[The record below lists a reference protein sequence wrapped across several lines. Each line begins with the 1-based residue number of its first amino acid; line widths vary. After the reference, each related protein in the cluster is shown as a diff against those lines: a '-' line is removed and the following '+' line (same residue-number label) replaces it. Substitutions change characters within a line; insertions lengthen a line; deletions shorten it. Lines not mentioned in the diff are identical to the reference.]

1 MRMHH
6 LSGTDEKGR
15 TYAMTYEEAR
25 SYIEYTDTMGSVLGL
40 DSIKELLRRLGD
52 PQDAVPVI
60 HIAGTNGKGSICA
73 FLDEILESAG
83 YSVGR
88 YISPTIFTYLERF
101 QIDKEYMSEED
112 FAVYLETVKDAADDM
127 VSDGWGRPTSFET
140 ETAVAFCYFCDKRSI
155 SCCLRPEWEAWRMPQ
170 MCVATRS
177 VR

>member
-15 TYAMTYEEAR
+15 IYAMTYEEAR

-88 YISPTIFTYLERF
+88 YISPTIFT
-101 QIDKEYMSEED
+101 S
-112 FAVYLETVKDAADDM
+112 
-127 VSDGWGRPTSFET
+127 
-140 ETAVAFCYFCDKRSI
+140 
-155 SCCLRPEWEAWRMPQ
+155 
-170 MCVATRS
+170 
-177 VR
+177 

>member
-1 MRMHH
+1 MNTLIDYVNAEGLIYYDWNALNNDAVCGSYTPEQLVDNIMNDALQHDDVVILMHDLESRH
-6 LSGTDEKGR
+6 TTVESLPMLIERLRDDGYELLPI
-15 TYAMTYEEAR
+15 YAMTYEEAR

-88 YISPTIFTYLERF
+88 YISPTIFT
-101 QIDKEYMSEED
+101 
-112 FAVYLETVKDAADDM
+112 
-127 VSDGWGRPTSFET
+127 
-140 ETAVAFCYFCDKRSI
+140 FCRI
-155 SCCLRPEWEAWRMPQ
+155 S
-170 MCVATRS
+170 
-177 VR
+177 

>member
-15 TYAMTYEEAR
+15 IYAMTYEEAR

-127 VSDGWGRPTSFET
+127 VSDGWEGHI
-140 ETAVAFCYFCDKRSI
+140 V
-155 SCCLRPEWEAWRMPQ
+155 
-170 MCVATRS
+170 
-177 VR
+177 